1 MLRYSTLCLVL
12 LFTGSSGLLR
22 AASLLPD
29 STMEEIYAEL
39 RIKTEL
45 LFEAQKDSFS
55 YESDNSATKEFKE
68 HYIYSIV
75 RIGNLFS
82 KYDRHALI
90 AYSLNDTTLFVEIR
104 QQIGKTWVRRFRNT
118 SCTSRLSPP
127 FSSPISIKDLN
138 DDGVNDLFI
147 ADEFVA
153 MPGTELKGNAWIN
166 THDGLQKIK
175 GFDLIPNAVYDSK
188 TKQYLGYSNCCGG
201 MVMTFLAYEMKKN
214 YELRKVKEIQC
225 DCSDQKTEGCTV
237 TTDQLKVQLVPRNE
251 AYRYVLPYY
260 SKQVKDQFSSPH

>member
-12 LFTGSSGLLR
+12 LFTGSPSLSR
-22 AASLLPD
+22 ASSLLPD
-29 STMEEIYAEL
+29 SAMEVIYADL
-39 RIKTEL
+39 RIKTEH

-55 YESDNSATKEFKE
+55 YESDNSATKEFNE

-104 QQIGKTWVRRFRNT
+104 QQIGKIWVRRFRNT
-118 SCTSRLSPP
+118 SYTSRLSPP

-138 DDGVNDLFI
+138 GDGVNDLFI
-147 ADEFVA
+147 ADVFLA

-166 THDGLQKIK
+166 THDGLQKIQ
-175 GFDLIPNAVYDSK
+175 GFDQIPNAEYDSG
-188 TKQYLGYSNCCGG
+188 TKQYVGHVSCSGG
-201 MVMTFLAYEMKKN
+201 MIMTFLAYELKKN
-214 YELRKVKEIQC
+214 YELREVKKIEC
-225 DCSDQKTEGCTV
+225 DCSDQKTEGCKV
-237 TTDQLKVQLVPRNE
+237 TTDKLKIQTVPRNE

-260 SKQVKDQFSSPH
+260 SKLVKDQFSSQH